1 VTGRFSLGLAAS
13 LAAMALSVAPAAAD
27 PNNNNSQKLRAA
39 VTLGGVREHQ
49 AALQEIA
56 DANNGT
62 RYAGSPGHVASA
74 QYVQDRM
81 TAAGYDVST
90 QPFSYQFNGDQ
101 TPAVLD
107 RISPAPRS
115 FVNRVDFRSMVNS
128 VDGDVTGPLV
138 AVDLVVPSPG
148 DNGNTSG
155 CEAADFAG
163 FPAGGIALMQ
173 RGTCTFQ
180 VKLNNAAAAG
190 AVAGIV
196 FNEGNSPARSDL
208 NFGNA
213 GTPSPPIP
221 GVTTTFATGDLLRLQ
236 TLNGPTGSTV
246 RVKVDRIIATLPT
259 ENVIAET
266 RGGDPGN
273 VVVVGA
279 HLDSVETGPGIN
291 DDGSGTAVDLE
302 IAEQMAKVKPRNK
315 VRFIWFSAEEA
326 GLLGSFAYVASLSEA
341 QRDQI
346 AAMLDFDMLGS
357 PNFARFVY
365 DGDGS
370 ELGFSGPE
378 GSGAIEG
385 ILKGYFDGQ
394 GLFSEPVAFDGR
406 SDYVAFTNVGIPAGG
421 VFTGAEV
428 HKTPAQQAIYGGTV
442 STGLAGQFDPCYHL
456 ACDTFANFSPIVLDQ
471 MADAA
476 AHAVITLAQSTNAV
490 NGVRGKGNFNT
501 ARQIDEAAAK

>member
-1 VTGRFSLGLAAS
+1 VRFRSPVVISALLGLAVSAS
-13 LAAMALSVAPAAAD
+13 PAAAD
-27 PNNNNSQKLRAA
+27 PDNNNSQKLRAA
-39 VTLGGVREHQ
+39 VTVSGVREHQ
-49 AALQEIA
+49 ANLQAIA

-62 RYAGSPGHVASA
+62 RYAGSPGHVASV
-74 QYVQDRM
+74 QYVADRM
-81 TAAGYDVST
+81 NAAGYDVST
-90 QPFSYQFNGDQ
+90 QPFTYQFNGDE
-101 TPAVLD
+101 TPAVLN
-107 RISPAPRS
+107 RLSPAPKS
-115 FVNRVDFRSMVNS
+115 FVNRVDFRSMS
-128 VDGDVTGPLV
+128 GSRDGDVTAPLV

-163 FPAGGIALMQ
+163 FPAGAVALMQ

-180 VKLNNAAAAG
+180 IKLNNAAAAG

-196 FNEGNSPARSDL
+196 FNEGNSPDRSNL

-213 GTPSPPIP
+213 GTPAPPIP
-221 GVTTTFATGDLLRLQ
+221 GVTTTFAAGNELRGA

-246 RVKVDRIIATLPT
+246 RVKVDRIVATLPT

-266 RGGDPGN
+266 PGGRADN
-273 VVVVGA
+273 VIVVGA

-326 GLLGSFAYVASLSEA
+326 GLLGSFAYVDSLSEA

-346 AAMLDFDMLGS
+346 GAMLDFDMLGS

-370 ELGFSGPE
+370 ELGFAGPE

-385 ILKGYFDGQ
+385 ILKGFFDGQ

-406 SDYVAFTNVGIPAGG
+406 SDYVAFTDVGIPAGG
-421 VFTGAEV
+421 IFTGAEV

-442 STGLAGQFDPCYHL
+442 SAGLEGQFDPCYHL
-456 ACDTFANFSPIVLDQ
+456 ACDTFANFSPVVLDQ

-476 AHAVITLAQSTNAV
+476 AHAVITLAQSTNVV
-490 NGVRGKGNFNT
+490 NGKRGKGNFNS
-501 ARQIDEAAAK
+501 ARQIDAAAAK

>member
-1 VTGRFSLGLAAS
+1 VRFRSPVLVSALVGLAVTAS
-13 LAAMALSVAPAAAD
+13 PAAAD
-27 PNNNNSQKLRAA
+27 PNNNNSKKLRAA
-39 VTLGGVREHQ
+39 VTLSGVREHQ
-49 AALQEIA
+49 ANLQTIA

-62 RYAGSPGHVASA
+62 RYAGSPGHIASA
-74 QYVQDRM
+74 QYVADRM
-81 TAAGYDVST
+81 AAAGYDVST
-90 QPFSYQFNGDQ
+90 QPFTYQFNGDQ
-101 TPAVLD
+101 TPARLD
-107 RISPAPRS
+107 RLAPAPKS
-115 FVNRVDFRSMVNS
+115 FVNRVEFRSMSNS
-128 VDGDVTGPLV
+128 VDGDVTAPLV

-163 FPAGGIALMQ
+163 FPAGAIALMQ

-190 AVAGIV
+190 AVGAVV
-196 FNEGNSPARSDL
+196 FNEGNSPLRSDL

-221 GVTTTFATGDLLRLQ
+221 GVTTTFAAGDELRAGRLS
-236 TLNGPTGSTV
+236 GPTGSTV
-246 RVKVDRIIATLPT
+246 RVKVDRIVATLPT

-266 RGGDPGN
+266 PSGDAGN
-273 VVVVGA
+273 VIVVGA

-291 DDGSGTAVDLE
+291 DDGSGTAVNLE
-302 IAEQMAKVKPRNK
+302 IAEQMTKVKPRNK

-341 QRDQI
+341 ERAQI

-370 ELGFSGPE
+370 ELGSAGPE

-385 ILKGYFDGQ
+385 IFKGFFDGQ
-394 GLFSEPVAFDGR
+394 GLFSEPVEFDGR
-406 SDYVAFTNVGIPAGG
+406 SDYVAFTDVGIPAGG
-421 VFTGAEV
+421 IFTGAEV

-442 STGLAGQFDPCYHL
+442 SSGLAGQFDPCYHL
-456 ACDTFANFSPIVLDQ
+456 ACDTFANFSPVVLDE

-476 AHAVITLAQSTNAV
+476 AHAVITLAQSTNVV
-490 NGVRGKGNFNT
+490 NGERGKGNFNST
-501 ARQIDEAAAK
+501 RQIDAAAAK

>member
-1 VTGRFSLGLAAS
+1 MVRRSSLLVCALVGALVVTA
-13 LAAMALSVAPAAAD
+13 APAVAD
-27 PNNNNSQKLRAA
+27 PNNNNSQKLRSA
-39 VTLGGVREHQ
+39 VSLAGVREHQ
-49 AALQEIA
+49 AALQAIA

-74 QYVQDRM
+74 QYVYDTMQ
-81 TAAGYDVST
+81 AAGYDVSF
-90 QPFSYQFNGDQ
+90 QPFSYQFNGDE
-101 TPAVLD
+101 TPAVLN
-107 RISPAPRS
+107 RISPSPKS
-115 FVNRVDFRSMVNS
+115 FVNRVDFRSMVSS
-128 VDGDVTGPLV
+128 VDGDVTAPLV

-163 FPAGGIALMQ
+163 FPAGAIALMQ

-180 VKLNNAAAAG
+180 VKLENAAAAG
-190 AVAGIV
+190 AVAGVV
-196 FNEGNSPARSDL
+196 FNEGNSDARSNL

-221 GVTTTFATGDLLRLQ
+221 GVTTTFATGDELRAGRLS
-236 TLNGPTGSTV
+236 GPTGSTV
-246 RVKVDRIIATLPT
+246 RVKVDRIVATLPT
-259 ENVIAET
+259 KNVIAET
-266 RGGDPGN
+266 PGGDPDN

-341 QRDQI
+341 QKDQI

-365 DGDGS
+365 DGDGD
-370 ELGFSGPE
+370 ELGPSGPE
-378 GSGAIEG
+378 GSSAIEA
-385 ILKGYFDGQ
+385 IFDHFFDAQ
-394 GLFSEPVAFDGR
+394 GLFKEPVAFDGR
-406 SDYVAFTNVGIPAGG
+406 SDYVAFTDEGIPAGG

-476 AHAVITLAQSTNAV
+476 AHAVITLAQSTSVV
-490 NGVRGKGNFNT
+490 NGERGKGNFNT
-501 ARQIDEAAAK
+501 ARQIDDAASK